1 MQICAD
7 QFQITEVNGSVGFF
21 PPVEGSSSHL
31 ISRNLAVMNSLE
43 FKGSN
48 VSVSELLN
56 DGRNTFISGYFSEH
70 ITLGFMV
77 QSRQKLIRL

>member
-1 MQICAD
+1 
-7 QFQITEVNGSVGFF
+7 
-21 PPVEGSSSHL
+21 
-31 ISRNLAVMNSLE
+31 MNSLE

-70 ITLGFMV
+70 ITFGFNSIYSNFQIMLLLDP
-77 QSRQKLIRL
+77 SIKTEM